1 MSPLVQ
7 LLCLCT
13 SIAYAP
19 VPQTA
24 RAYGDIWYTHEVL
37 SRGKHLLRLSTT
49 DQLLD
54 DERARSGRLK
64 AFAKDFAMRTC
75 GEGRFLFVDKD
86 RPTSYAGQAVFVC
99 R

>member
-1 MSPLVQ
+1 MSSIAQ

-19 VPQTA
+19 VPQIA
-24 RAYGDIWYTHEVL
+24 RASGDIWYTHEVL

-49 DQLLD
+49 DLLLD
-54 DERARSGRLK
+54 GDRERSNRLQ
-64 AFAKDFAMRTC
+64 AFARNFAIRTC
-75 GEGRFLFVDKD
+75 GGRFLFVDAD
-86 RPTSYAGQAVFVC
+86 RPTSYAGQIVFVC

>member
-1 MSPLVQ
+1 MSPLAQ

-19 VPQTA
+19 VPQMA
-24 RAYGDIWYTHEVL
+24 RAYGDVQYTHEVL

-49 DQLLD
+49 DLLLD
-54 DERARSGRLK
+54 WDQARATRLK
-64 AFAKDFAMRTC
+64 AFAKNFAVRTC
-75 GEGRFLFVDKD
+75 GGRFLIVDAD
-86 RPTSYAGQAVFVC
+86 RPTSYAGQVVFVC

>member
-1 MSPLVQ
+1 MSSLVQ

-54 DERARSGRLK
+54 DERARSARLK
-64 AFAKDFAMRTC
+64 TFAKDFAVRTC
-75 GEGRFLFVDKD
+75 GDGRFVFVDAD